1 MVTGVQMCL
10 CSCLTLSCCT
20 CECCLCAIV
29 LAVPGSEVAMHVSA
43 DTSFKSLESAVCDST
58 LKAVADM
65 GFTHMTEIQSRTI
78 PPLLEGR

>member
-1 MVTGVQMCL
+1 MQFHV
-10 CSCLTLSCCT
+10 
-20 CECCLCAIV
+20 V
-29 LAVPGSEVAMHVSA
+29 LLYVAAVVVVPGSDVAMRVSS
-43 DTSFKSLESAVCDST
+43 DTSFKSLEGAVCEST